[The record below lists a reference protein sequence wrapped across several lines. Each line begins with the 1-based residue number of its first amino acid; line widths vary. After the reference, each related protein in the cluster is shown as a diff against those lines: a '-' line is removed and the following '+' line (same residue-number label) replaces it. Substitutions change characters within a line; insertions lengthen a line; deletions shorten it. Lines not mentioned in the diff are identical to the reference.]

1 MAAPS
6 SFWGHVDHGE
16 LLRTCCS
23 WEESEAVKCAADPNG
38 SFSLFVGLCYA
49 CLADGFGKSPPGL
62 GHGHG
67 LLREL
72 LLGSVTVVRSRL

>member
-6 SFWGHVDHGE
+6 SFWGQVDRGE
-16 LLRTCCS
+16 LPGTCCS
-23 WEESEAVKCAADPNG
+23 REEREAVMCAADPRG

-62 GHGHG
+62 GRG
-67 LLREL
+67 LVREP
-72 LLGSVTVVRSRL
+72 LLGSVAVVRSRL